1 MLIGVGGG
9 VSRRMVSG
17 SFPGSALPTVAN
29 ADARCPSGQF
39 ALYRVG
45 RGVQHVFHPRLS
57 VARPLFL
64 PVAAVA
70 IDVLA
75 HVEAQGAG
83 YQSPT
88 DAPAGAAADS
98 PSIARGYQPERAGIV
113 PFGARFALL
122 YRFVNRDID
131 ALAAM
136 QANLAT
142 GVINMSM
149 ATMYASD
156 ATAMIV
162 LTLYALGVCGA
173 AWATRDRRLL
183 KL

>member
-1 MLIGVGGG
+1 M
-9 VSRRMVSG
+9 
-17 SFPGSALPTVAN
+17 
-29 ADARCPSGQF
+29 
-39 ALYRVG
+39 
-45 RGVQHVFHPRLS
+45 
-57 VARPLFL
+57 
-64 PVAAVA
+64 
-70 IDVLA
+70 
-75 HVEAQGAG
+75 
-83 YQSPT
+83 
-88 DAPAGAAADS
+88 
-98 PSIARGYQPERAGIV
+98 
-113 PFGARFALL
+113 
-122 YRFVNRDID
+122 RD
-131 ALAAM
+131 L